1 MASLIS
7 IGVTGLTANQLALG
21 TTGNNITNASV
32 AGYSRQRV
40 NLVTGPEQSSGVGFI
55 GSGVQV
61 DSVRRIVEQ
70 FVIKQLQQNTAAFH
84 DVDAQSTQ
92 AGLIDSLLAD
102 QNTGVSPSLQTLFA
116 DLQQATQDPTS
127 IPERQVVL
135 NDASSLAQRFD
146 ALYSQLQDQS
156 SNINQQLDSLT
167 AQVSSMAQAIA
178 TLNRDISDA
187 TGSNVGAEPNAL
199 LDKRDEL
206 IRQVSEL
213 IGVSAVPQS
222 NGMISLFVGNGQPL
236 VVGTQANTLS
246 TANSLND
253 PTRREVVFS
262 AGGGSQPIT
271 QFVTGGTIGGLLK
284 FRQNTLDTTLNTL
297 GQIALNVAD
306 AMNQQQRMGL
316 DLNGN
321 FGGNLFTDINTA
333 SSMQTRALATNTN
346 TGSAQ
351 LQVFIDNASA
361 LTTGD
366 YRLNFTSATAYQLV
380 NANGSALT
388 PPVTGAIGALPATI
402 ATADGFQI
410 RVPTGSTFAAG
421 DSFIIQPTRQGASA
435 LNVALQKPEELAF
448 AQPIRTSANLSNR
461 GGGGISSGSMIA
473 AYQANGTTREP
484 TFATNGAL
492 TPPILIR
499 FTSATTFDILDNTN
513 PAAPV
518 AITTGVAFTP
528 GQNNTVTIND
538 TVTGDP
544 VYKFDVYGNPAT
556 GDQFNV
562 NYNTNGSSDNR
573 NALAL
578 TALQQTKTIG
588 NASFD
593 DAYGQLVATVGS
605 NAAQLKINSDA
616 ADSVLTQ
623 TQASRDAVSG
633 VNLDEEAANLIK
645 YQQAYNASAQIIT
658 VARSLFDTLLAAF
671 R

>member
-146 ALYSQLQDQS
+146 ALYSQLQNQS

>member
-461 GGGGISSGSMIA
+461 GGGGISAGSMIA

>member
-380 NANGSALT
+380 NANGSALI

-461 GGGGISSGSMIA
+461 GGGGISAGSMIA

>member
-1 MASLIS
+1 
-7 IGVTGLTANQLALG
+7 
-21 TTGNNITNASV
+21 
-32 AGYSRQRV
+32 
-40 NLVTGPEQSSGVGFI
+40 
-55 GSGVQV
+55 
-61 DSVRRIVEQ
+61 
-70 FVIKQLQQNTAAFH
+70 
-84 DVDAQSTQ
+84 
-92 AGLIDSLLAD
+92 
-102 QNTGVSPSLQTLFA
+102 
-116 DLQQATQDPTS
+116 
-127 IPERQVVL
+127 
-135 NDASSLAQRFD
+135 
-146 ALYSQLQDQS
+146 
-156 SNINQQLDSLT
+156 
-167 AQVSSMAQAIA
+167 
-178 TLNRDISDA
+178 
-187 TGSNVGAEPNAL
+187 
-199 LDKRDEL
+199 
-206 IRQVSEL
+206 
-213 IGVSAVPQS
+213 
-222 NGMISLFVGNGQPL
+222 MISLFVGNGQPL

-461 GGGGISSGSMIA
+461 GGGGISAGSMIA

>member
-146 ALYSQLQDQS
+146 ALYSQLQNQS

-461 GGGGISSGSMIA
+461 GGGGISAGSMIA